1 MRETFEIRTI
11 RGTPV
16 LSFDNEQRARRV
28 MAERQKKIGAK
39 MLLVRVTQQEELLS

>member
-16 LSFDNEQRARRV
+16 LSFDNEQRARQV
-28 MAERQKKIGAK
+28 MIERERKVGSK
-39 MLLVRVTQQEELLS
+39 MVLVRVTQLEEILS